1 MTASTALRLTLAL
14 LCWVV
19 GLWAFVPAAGRLQ
32 LGHRTTV
39 AQRIVLSDAAAGV
52 VDEGQKKKKG
62 GEQPAAAAGG
72 LSLEEL
78 IKRAAEYEEDG
89 LSCIRG
95 AKSTREIETLR
106 VMFLGKSGKI
116 TSMMNEMRQLS
127 KADKPKLGEVVNK
140 AKSSLELA
148 VEQAKVAMAGVEMDA
163 RIERESL
170 GNLFQIPGT
179 PEFFYPAGS
188 RHPLSLVLQL
198 TTNIF
203 EEIGYEVVRGPE
215 DSPEIENDFFNFQAL
230 GMPPEHPARD
240 MQDTFYINTTLMH
253 EAGVGVGAGGSSSS
267 SETLLLRTHTSAVQI
282 REMEKRKPPFKIVCP
297 GRVYR
302 KDDVDATHYPVFH
315 QCEIL
320 AVDEIGKLTL
330 PHLLGTVK
338 YFLQKMFGKDIE
350 VKYRSSYFPFTEPS
364 IEVDVYFK
372 GRWLEVLGCGMVDP
386 VVLESVGLDPTKYA
400 GFAAGF
406 GIERFAM
413 IMHNITDIRNFW
425 ENRLD
430 WLQQFPSRPYAI
442 PGDDDEGRAA
452 DLLSRGFD
460 DYEGWGDEEG
470 LV

>member
-1 MTASTALRLTLAL
+1 MS
-14 LCWVV
+14 
-19 GLWAFVPAAGRLQ
+19 
-32 LGHRTTV
+32 
-39 AQRIVLSDAAAGV
+39 RIVLGLLLPLCIFGYLHHHINSYFRFARSLRHQGEILRCASPVTTLRCSATTDSSADIV
-52 VDEGQKKKKG
+52 HNNNKNKG
-62 GEQPAAAAGG
+62 KNKSEKSPQPT
-72 LSLEEL
+72 LSLDEL
-78 IKRAAEYEEDG
+78 IQRATEFEKDG
-89 LSCIRG
+89 LECIKES
-95 AKSTREIETLR
+95 KSTKEIESFR
-106 VMFLGKSGKI
+106 VLFLGKNGKI
-116 TSMMNEMRQLS
+116 TGMMSEMRLLS
-127 KADKPKLGEVVNK
+127 KEDKPKLGEIVNK
-140 AKSSLELA
+140 AKENLELA
-148 VEQAKVAMAGVEMDA
+148 VEEAKSTMKVIEMNE
-163 RIERESL
+163 RIEKESF
-170 GNLFQIPGT
+170 GNVIQLSGL

-188 RHPLSLVLQL
+188 RHPLSLVLEL

-203 EEIGYEVVRGPE
+203 EEIGYECVSGPE
-215 DSPEIENDFFNFQAL
+215 NSPEIENDFFNFQAL

-240 MQDTFYINTTLMH
+240 MQDTFYINTTMLNTN
-253 EAGVGVGAGGSSSS
+253 
-267 SETLLLRTHTSAVQI
+267 ETLLLRTHTSAVQI

-386 VVLESVGLDPTKYA
+386 VVLEAVGLDPSKYA

-430 WLQQFPSRPYAI
+430 WLEQFPSRPYAV
-442 PGDDDEGRAA
+442 PGDDDEARAK
-452 DLLSRGFD
+452 DESSRGFD
-460 DYEGWGDEEG
+460 DFPGWSDHDQ
-470 LV
+470 

>member
-1 MTASTALRLTLAL
+1 MGTMRGLAIALCVLQAVSFGPKSIGNRRITSSRQLPHVGHVGTPQTRLYAEQEQQQQQQQQKQ
-14 LCWVV
+14 
-19 GLWAFVPAAGRLQ
+19 GG
-32 LGHRTTV
+32 
-39 AQRIVLSDAAAGV
+39 
-52 VDEGQKKKKG
+52 GQKKGKDG
-62 GEQPAAAAGG
+62 PAVDAGPAP
-72 LSLEEL
+72 SLEEL
-78 IKRAAEYEEDG
+78 MKRAAEYEEDG
-89 LSCIRG
+89 LSCVKG
-95 AKSTREIETLR
+95 ASSSREIEAFR
-106 VMFLGKSGKI
+106 VLFLGKNGKI
-116 TSMMNEMRQLS
+116 TSMMSDMRLLS
-127 KADKPKLGEVVNK
+127 KADKPRLGEVVNRAKEALESAIEEAK
-140 AKSSLELA
+140 AKM
-148 VEQAKVAMAGVEMDA
+148 VTREMEEMF
-163 RIERESL
+163 ERDGL
-170 GNLFQIPGT
+170 GNIVQIPGS

-188 RHPLSLVLQL
+188 RHPLSLVLEL

-203 EEIGYEVVRGPE
+203 ADIGYEVVTGPE

-240 MQDTFYINTTLMH
+240 MQDTFYLNTSFMN
-253 EAGVGVGAGGSSSS
+253 SSDV
-267 SETLLLRTHTSAVQI
+267 LLLRTHTSAVQI

-320 AVDEIGKLTL
+320 AIDEIGKLTL

-338 YFLQKMFGKDIE
+338 HFLQKMFGKDIE
-350 VKYRSSYFPFTEPS
+350 VKYRASYFPFTEPS

-386 VVLESVGLDPTKYA
+386 VVLEAVGLDPTKYA

-430 WLQQFPSRPYAI
+430 WLGQFPSGPYAI
-442 PGDDDEGRAA
+442 PGDDDEERLR
-452 DLLSRGFD
+452 DLDTRGFD
-460 DYEGWGDEEG
+460 DYPGWDDADLE
-470 LV
+470 

>member
-1 MTASTALRLTLAL
+1 L
-14 LCWVV
+14 
-19 GLWAFVPAAGRLQ
+19 
-32 LGHRTTV
+32 
-39 AQRIVLSDAAAGV
+39 
-52 VDEGQKKKKG
+52 
-62 GEQPAAAAGG
+62 
-72 LSLEEL
+72 
-78 IKRAAEYEEDG
+78 
-89 LSCIRG
+89 
-95 AKSTREIETLR
+95 
-106 VMFLGKSGKI
+106 
-116 TSMMNEMRQLS
+116 
-127 KADKPKLGEVVNK
+127 NK
-140 AKSSLELA
+140 AKVSLEQA
-148 VEQAKVAMAGVEMDA
+148 VEMAKTGMVEVEYKA
-163 RIERESL
+163 RLERESL

-179 PEFFYPAGS
+179 PEFFPPAGS

-198 TTNIF
+198 TANIF
-203 EEIGYEVVRGPE
+203 EEIGYEVVSGPE
-215 DSPEIENDFFNFQAL
+215 NSPEIENDFFNFQAL

-240 MQDTFYINTTLMH
+240 MQDTFYINTTFMGR
-253 EAGVGVGAGGSSSS
+253 ENTGSASGD
-267 SETLLLRTHTSAVQI
+267 TLLLRTHTSAVQI

-364 IEVDVYFK
+364 IEVDVFFK

-386 VVLESVGLDPTKYA
+386 VVLEAVGLDSKKYA

-430 WLQQFPSRPYAI
+430 WLEQFPSRPYAI
-442 PGDDDEGRAA
+442 PGDDDEERAR
-452 DLLSRGFD
+452 DELSKGFD
-460 DYEGWGDEEG
+460 DFSEWDDHDK
-470 LV
+470 